1 MKNDSLYDLWMKIGT
16 KFLSFLYKLM
26 AFILLQGVIGL
37 IGGVI
42 VLIGCIILFFIADRV
57 GKFFGFDDGNSFL
70 NIVVNGPFLA
80 IPLILAIGALIRYV
94 TFKVKLNSLRQK
106 IRQSDDPNDKKQ
118 LICKSKMVF
127 GMRELKILIQDK
139 EIVDDEFWVELFTKK
154 ISRYDSVSTSDF
166 NVFADELQ
174 STDSREKLERH
185 LRAEKIKLK

>member
-16 KFLSFLYKLM
+16 KFLSFLYELM
-26 AFILLQGVIGL
+26 AFMLKAVM
-37 IGGVI
+37 
-42 VLIGCIILFFIADRV
+42 VLIALVIFSFIIIPVSD
-57 GKFFGFDDGNSFL
+57 FFGFDNPGTF
-70 NIVVNGPFLA
+70 IQTA
-80 IPLILAIGALIRYV
+80 YGALVVGFFLGIPCIFAIAALIGHL

-106 IRQSDDPNDKKQ
+106 IRQSDHPNDKKQ

-154 ISRYDSVSTSDF
+154 ISRYHSVSTSDF

-185 LRAEKIKLK
+185 LEWVKIKLK